1 MKLEIMKI
9 KSIYILV
16 FTLIANIGL
25 TQEIILDEI
34 LAKVG
39 GEIILLSDVEEQY
52 AYFKSGKPDMEESA
66 KCEILESVI
75 AQKLIVNQAKVDS
88 LEVTTAEVEQQLE
101 LRLSSILGQMNG
113 DEELFEQTYGATV
126 AEMKERYRNDQKEQ
140 ILSEK
145 MQRQL
150 INEVVITPTEVI
162 EFYNSIPTDSLP
174 FLSAEVEI
182 SEIVMQ
188 PKVNSVELEK
198 AKAKLE
204 NIRKQIMDGSVS
216 FQEMARKHSM
226 DGSAANGG
234 DLGFSNRGNMVQEFE
249 AVAYNLKPDE
259 ISEIVETEFGLHL
272 IQLIE
277 RRGNK
282 MHARHILIRP
292 EITQSDLDKT
302 EATLDSIRQ
311 LIEID
316 SISFE
321 YAHEKYSMEAAQSYH
336 YGGRIRNP
344 NNGNTFFQTG
354 DLPSDIYFA
363 IEDLEVGQL
372 TSPVAYRDVRGDQL
386 FRVIRLDSSS
396 KPHQVNLDQDY
407 NKIQQYAKEGKKNE
421 YLAEWIEDKYN
432 STFITVSS
440 NYKHC
445 PNVTRWIQQ

>member
-1 MKLEIMKI
+1 MDIKKLQII
-9 KSIYILV
+9 V
-16 FTLIANIGL
+16 FLLIANVSFS
-25 TQEIILDEI
+25 QQIILDEI

-52 AYFKSGKPDMEESA
+52 AYFKSGKPEMNESA

-88 LEVTTAEVEQQLE
+88 LEITTAEVDQQLE

-113 DEELFEQTYGATV
+113 DEELFEETYGATV
-126 AEMKERYRNDQKEQ
+126 SEMKERYRNDQKEQ

-145 MQRQL
+145 MQRKL

-162 EFYNSIPTDSLP
+162 EFYHSIPTDSLP

-188 PKVNSVELEK
+188 PKVNKTEL
-198 AKAKLE
+198 AKAKTKLE
-204 NIRKQIMDGSVS
+204 GIRDQIKDGTAT
-216 FQEMARKHSM
+216 FQEMARKYSM
-226 DGSAANGG
+226 DGSAASGG

-249 AVAYNLKPDE
+249 AVAYGLKPDE
-259 ISEIVETEFGLHL
+259 ISDIVETEFGLHL

-292 EITQSDLDKT
+292 EITQEDLDKT

-311 LIEID
+311 LIEVD

-321 YAHEKYSMEAAQSYH
+321 YAHGKYSMETAQSYH
-336 YGGRIRNP
+336 YGGRIRNA
-344 NNGNTFFQTG
+344 NTGNTFFQTG

-363 IEDLEVGQL
+363 IEDLKEGML
-372 TSPVAYRDVRGDQL
+372 TEPIGYRDVRGDQL
-386 FRVIRLDSSS
+386 YRIIRLDSST

-432 STFITVSS
+432 KTFITVSS

-445 PNVTRWIQQ
+445 ENVSRWIQ